1 MTPNDKIKEL
11 AKISGSPPKVQAKA
25 MGISTQS
32 FYNRRNEK
40 ITNENFTEKNY
51 EDFLFFVTKDLLIK
65 KRQIRNARKRFDE
78 IR

>member
-11 AKISGSPPKVQAKA
+11 SKITGSPPKVQAKA

-40 ITNENFTEKNY
+40 ITSENFTEKNY
-51 EDFLFFVTKDLLIK
+51 IDFLLFSEGNLLTLK
-65 KRQIRNARKRFDE
+65 KQIERCKKK
-78 IR
+78 I

>member
-11 AKISGSPPKVQAKA
+11 AKITGSPPKVQAKA

-32 FYNRRNEK
+32 FYNRRNDK

-51 EDFLFFVTKDLLIK
+51 IDFLLFSEGNLLTLK
-65 KRQIRNARKRFDE
+65 KQIERCKKK
-78 IR
+78 I

>member
-11 AKISGSPPKVQAKA
+11 AKITGSPPKIQAQA

-40 ITNENFTEKNY
+40 ITSENFTEKNY
-51 EDFLFFVTKDLLIK
+51 IDFLLFSEGNLLTLK
-65 KRQIRNARKRFDE
+65 KQIERCKKK
-78 IR
+78 I

>member
-11 AKISGSPPKVQAKA
+11 SKITGSPPKVQAKA

-40 ITNENFTEKNY
+40 ITSENFTEKNY
-51 EDFLFFVTKDLLIK
+51 IDFLLFSEGNLLTLK
-65 KRQIRNARKRFDE
+65 KQIE
-78 IR
+78 ICKKKI

>member
-11 AKISGSPPKVQAKA
+11 AKITGSPPKVQAKA

-40 ITNENFTEKNY
+40 ITSENFTEKNY
-51 EDFLFFVTKDLLIK
+51 IDFLLFSEGNLLTLK
-65 KRQIRNARKRFDE
+65 KQIERCKKK
-78 IR
+78 I